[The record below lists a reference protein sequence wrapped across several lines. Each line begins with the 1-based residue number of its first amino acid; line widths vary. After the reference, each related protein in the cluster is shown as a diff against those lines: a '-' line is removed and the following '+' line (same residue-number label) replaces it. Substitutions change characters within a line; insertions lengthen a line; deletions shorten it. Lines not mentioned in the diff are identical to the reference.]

1 MSQTTTE
8 RMKNDPDPA
17 VGTGPTYND
26 RMLLSTQNVLDFA
39 TKLARD
45 PGFAGDMNALCGKGS
60 HAVGFGTVMGGLAYL
75 AGRVGLH
82 VDDDLLKVIASAV
95 TLAAGY
101 GYSRITRLLAR
112 KAVLTQGTQ
121 SP

>member
-8 RMKNDPDPA
+8 RMKNGPDPTA
-17 VGTGPTYND
+17 GTGPTYND

-45 PGFAGDMNALCGKGS
+45 PNFADDMNALCGKGS
-60 HAVGFGTVMGGLAYL
+60 HAVGFGSVMGALAYL
-75 AGRVGLH
+75 AGRFGLNI
-82 VDDDLLKVIASAV
+82 DDDLLKIIASAV

-101 GYSRITRLLAR
+101 GYSRITRVLAR
-112 KAVLTQGTQ
+112 KAVLTQGTA
-121 SP
+121 P